1 MDQYVDYR
9 PITSSGVKVLTPFI
23 RKPHF
28 SFDLDRGCD
37 FLRDPDLGR
46 QRVDG
51 MVVSDCRHVPFI
63 VWVRVR
69 DSIRSSIPRPRCEV
83 FRERGES
90 RGREWG
96 QHIGHGNP
104 RATDK
109 PPI

>member
-51 MVVSDCRHVPFI
+51 MVIPDGGHVPFVVHI
-63 VWVRVR
+63 RVR
-69 DSIRSSIPRPRCEV
+69 DSIGSGIPRPSREV
-83 FRERGES
+83 LRE
-90 RGREWG
+90 
-96 QHIGHGNP
+96 
-104 RATDK
+104 
-109 PPI
+109 